1 MRSNA
6 TMQLLLLHVPITL
19 VVATTIFVCSR
30 GDCEAEEKYDPTK
43 QHTIVVPEM
52 GFAFFRIPPLD
63 DIAAMEVELVNSAHG
78 NANIA
83 AFQVEKEFLGKIY
96 PFFEN
101 CQIDQKPDVEL
112 QDASYVKL
120 RLTTGEIMQVTVYG
134 PPNDG
139 PLSFSVFGIRIKPD
153 DKQEKRIGSSNDFDV
168 LVRRV
173 YFRQTGHITIKL
185 PSDLV
190 RDYGLDN
197 TESHNKQNKRHRH
210 EP

>member
-1 MRSNA
+1 
-6 TMQLLLLHVPITL
+6 MQLLLSHVPITL

-30 GDCEAEEKYDPTK
+30 SDCAAGEKSNPK
-43 QHTIVVPEM
+43 KHHTIAVPEL
-52 GFAFFRIPPLD
+52 GFAFFRIPPLV
-63 DIAAMEVELVNSAHG
+63 DIAEIEVELVNSAHG

-101 CQIDQKPDVEL
+101 CQIDEKPNVEL
-112 QDASYVKL
+112 HDASYVKL
-120 RLTTGEIMQVTVYG
+120 RLTTGEVMQVTVYG

-139 PLSFSVFGIRIKPD
+139 PLSFSVFGIRLKPD
-153 DKQEKRIGSSNDFDV
+153 DQQEKPIGSSNDFDV
-168 LVRRV
+168 LVRRI

-190 RDYGLDN
+190 RDFGLDS
-197 TESHNKQNKRHRH
+197 TESHNKRHRR